1 MSCSKIRQH
10 LEAAEEEVRQALAAS
25 IDNKHEENLTLLVD
39 TLNNIKELLVTTP
52 IRGVDNVTEHY
63 RKNAEH
69 NFTIPDPDGGVNTVD
84 GYKFSLESDIDLN
97 TGGYK
102 VPADILQF
110 PTTIPGADIKIDS
123 TSDNITFNGGDYSAC
138 NNASWDYNL
147 SGVTVGDID
156 LSGNLDFTTND
167 IHYTDNVVSLGDT
180 RVGKD
185 LDKLDDVVDKDKHA
199 QDLND
204 RDGE

>member
-1 MSCSKIRQH
+1 MCIR
-10 LEAAEEEVRQALAAS
+10 
-25 IDNKHEENLTLLVD
+25 
-39 TLNNIKELLVTTP
+39 
-52 IRGVDNVTEHY
+52 
-63 RKNAEH
+63 
-69 NFTIPDPDGGVNTVD
+69 
-84 GYKFSLESDIDLN
+84 
-97 TGGYK
+97 
-102 VPADILQF
+102 
-110 PTTIPGADIKIDS
+110 DS
-123 TSDNITFNGGDYSAC
+123 

>member
-52 IRGVDNVTEHY
+52 IRGVDNLTEHY
-63 RKNAEH
+63 RNYAEH
-69 NFTIPDPDGGVNTVD
+69 NFTVPDADGGVNTVD

-110 PTTIPGADIKIDS
+110 PTTIPGADLKIDS
-123 TSDNITFNGGDYSAC
+123 GSGDVTFTGGDFSAC

-147 SGVTVGDID
+147 GGVSVGDID

-167 IHYTDNVVSLGDT
+167 IQYTDNVVNLGDK

-185 LDKLDDVVDKDKHA
+185 LDKLDDIGDKNK
-199 QDLND
+199 Q
-204 RDGE
+204 DGE